1 MGGSRMRDTSIDE
14 IYDRFYTWYDEHM
27 SKEISNLDTPYKETI
42 KTMIKI
48 GWLEGANA
56 QEQIRSRK

>member
-1 MGGSRMRDTSIDE
+1 MRNTSVDE
-14 IYDRFYTWYDEHM
+14 IYDRFYTWYDEYM
-27 SKEISNLDTPYKETI
+27 NKEINSLDTRYKETI
-42 KTMIKI
+42 KTMVKI